1 MKPDNDT
8 IYKFLHTLYKDI
20 NSEGLLE
27 ISATNKKGS
36 PVLAN
41 LFDLNQIE
49 QATDY
54 AVAQNSEEYV
64 NIYFGVALRNA
75 EANRYK
81 RSSDKDVLECH
92 HLFLDLDDDG
102 AVENAKGI
110 YTAKDLMPPLS
121 CATGTIPHLR
131 GQTYWFLEEPIINKD
146 SFKKYNSVIAST
158 LGGDPSITNISRL
171 MRVAGSVA
179 WGIKEGRQHE
189 LTQLNYFPERH
200 RVITPD
206 EIIKKFEN
214 PSQSNIISTLN
225 PITNTVNIEKT
236 LQNVKDGAWHTNMRD
251 IVASMVSRQYTDD
264 EIKKYLKNY
273 CNEGENDP
281 DLLKLINSAREK
293 FNVPESAID
302 QLIELDDDI
311 YETESEPVRAKELNL
326 AQVPEREWLMQDW
339 IPSQSVTSLYGDG
352 GVGKTLLAQQL
363 AIAVATKRKFAG
375 LEVEHGK
382 VLGLFC
388 EDDIDELHIRQAKL
402 EGYFET
408 LPLRI
413 GIENFYLWA
422 RVGFDNLL
430 VNYIMGR
437 PQKTDFYERLNQVVS
452 KIKPKL
458 LILDTASDLF
468 GGNEID
474 RSQVNYFVKYVLG
487 SFCVNHGVTVL
498 LLAHPSQTGKN
509 SGTGEA
515 GSTAWNNAVRSRLY
529 LQKNKDGEEFE
540 RVLTRKKANYATAS
554 DEDKLDFFFVNGALL
569 TSAELPQEYVHLADN
584 ELLANR
590 IEEIIDIAEQQQ
602 RGFQFGYSGNTLL
615 NGVMEHLKVHY
626 EKVSRKRVENIL
638 TGLFNDGRI
647 RKKNTRGKR
656 WIGVVK

>member
-1 MKPDNDT
+1 MKPNADI
-8 IYKFLHTLYKDI
+8 IYESFNTLYKDI

-36 PVLAN
+36 PIISN
-41 LFDLNQIE
+41 LFQLNELE

-54 AVAQNSEEYV
+54 AVAQNEKEFV
-64 NIYFGVALRNA
+64 NTYFGVALRNPDT
-75 EANRYK
+75 NRLK
-81 RSSDKDVLECH
+81 RSKDADVMECY

-102 AVENAKGI
+102 AIEKAKKI
-110 YTAKDLMPPLS
+110 YTSNDLKPALT
-121 CATGTIPHLR
+121 CTTGTIPYLR
-131 GQTYWFLEEPIINKD
+131 GQTYWYLEEPIKD
-146 SFKKYNSVIAST
+146 KELFKQCNSVLANT

-171 MRVAGSVA
+171 MRVAGSIA
-179 WGIKEGRQHE
+179 WGIKKGREHE
-189 LTQLNYFPERH
+189 LTQLNYYPERH
-200 RVITPD
+200 RLITPD
-206 EIIKKFEN
+206 EILRKFKEPDKK
-214 PSQSNIISTLN
+214 NIVSTLN
-225 PITNTVNIEKT
+225 PISNSLNIDKT
-236 LQNVKDGAWHTNMRD
+236 LQNVRDGAWHTNVRD
-251 IVASMVSRQYTDD
+251 VVASMVSRQYTDD
-264 EIKKYLKNY
+264 EIKKHLKDY

-293 FNVPESAID
+293 FNVPESAIGE
-302 QLIELDDDI
+302 LLKLDDDI
-311 YETESEPVRAKELNL
+311 YETDSEPIKAKDLNL
-326 AQVPEREWLMQDW
+326 NEVPEREWLMQDW
-339 IPSQSVTSLYGDG
+339 IPSHSVTSLYGDG
-352 GVGKTLLAQQL
+352 GVGKTLLAQEL

-375 LEVEHGK
+375 LDVEHGK
-382 VLGLFC
+382 VLGVFC
-388 EDDIDELHIRQAKL
+388 EDDIDELHLRQSKL
-402 EGYFET
+402 EKYFDT

-430 VNYIMGR
+430 VNYVMGK
-437 PQKTDFYERLNQVVS
+437 PQTTKFYERLNQVVS

-474 RSQVNYFVKYVLG
+474 RTQVNYFVKAVLG
-487 SFCVNHGVTVL
+487 SFCVKHKVTVL
-498 LLAHPSQTGKN
+498 LLAHPSQTGRN
-509 SGTGEA
+509 TGTGEA

-529 LQKNKDGEEFE
+529 LQRVKDGEEFE

-554 DEDKLDFFFVNGALL
+554 EEDKLDFFFVEGALL
-569 TSAELPQEYVHLADN
+569 TSPELPEEYIHLADN

-590 IEEIIDIAEQQQ
+590 IEEIIDVAEQQN
-602 RGFQFGYSGNTLL
+602 RGFQFGYAGQALL
-615 NGVMEHLKVHY
+615 NGVMEFLKVHY

-647 RKKNTRGKR
+647 KKKNTRGKR